1 MKNEEVNRDVPRLRE
16 VSREVF
22 EKMDGAT
29 PAEDGE
35 EPCVLVDG
43 TSLGSGGGG
52 RGGDSGTEIDTLP
65 GLSNDN
71 AIDDIEYL
79 RNKMMAALRVP
90 KAFLGYEEGVGSKA
104 TLAAEDVRFAR
115 TIERL
120 QKILVAE
127 LITLIWFRSDQFS
140 MVSLATDLLDN
151 GVSNTTLLG
160 TTLFT
165 DYLYLFEIA
174 GFILLLAIIVS
185 ISLTMRRRE
194 GLKRQIVSEQ
204 INIDQTKRMKL
215 VDLKNERN

>member
-1 MKNEEVNRDVPRLRE
+1 M
-16 VSREVF
+16 
-22 EKMDGAT
+22 
-29 PAEDGE
+29 
-35 EPCVLVDG
+35 VLFLFVVMM
-43 TSLGSGGGG
+43 L
-52 RGGDSGTEIDTLP
+52 
-65 GLSNDN
+65 N
-71 AIDDIEYL
+71 IDDVM
-79 RNKMMAALRVP
+79 RTSKFNKMAPFALFIGLIV
-90 KAFLGYEEGVGSKA
+90 
-104 TLAAEDVRFAR
+104 
-115 TIERL
+115 
-120 QKILVAE
+120 VAE

-140 MVSLATDLLDN
+140 MTSLATGVLDSS
-151 GVSNTTLLG
+151 VSNTTLLG

>member
-1 MKNEEVNRDVPRLRE
+1 MSFIEIILY
-16 VSREVF
+16 VF
-22 EKMDGAT
+22 ASIL
-29 PAEDGE
+29 
-35 EPCVLVDG
+35 VL
-43 TSLGSGGGG
+43 TSLGVILFKNPVYSAI
-52 RGGDSGTEIDTLP
+52 SLI
-65 GLSNDN
+65 LSFITSAALWLLLQAEFLAIVLILVYVGAVMVLFLFVVMMLN
-71 AIDDIEYL
+71 IDDVM
-79 RNKMMAALRVP
+79 RTSKFNKMAPFALFIGLIV
-90 KAFLGYEEGVGSKA
+90 
-104 TLAAEDVRFAR
+104 
-115 TIERL
+115 
-120 QKILVAE
+120 VAE

-140 MVSLATDLLDN
+140 MVSVATGVLDS

-215 VDLKNERN
+215 VDLKSERN

>member
-1 MKNEEVNRDVPRLRE
+1 MSFIEIIFY
-16 VSREVF
+16 VF
-22 EKMDGAT
+22 ASIL
-29 PAEDGE
+29 
-35 EPCVLVDG
+35 VL
-43 TSLGSGGGG
+43 TSLGVILFKNPVYSAISLIVSFITSAALWLLLQAEFLAIVLILVYVGAVMV
-52 RGGDSGTEIDTLP
+52 LF
-65 GLSNDN
+65 LFVVMMLN
-71 AIDDIEYL
+71 IDDVL
-79 RNKMMAALRVP
+79 RTSKFNKMAPFALFIGLIV
-90 KAFLGYEEGVGSKA
+90 
-104 TLAAEDVRFAR
+104 
-115 TIERL
+115 
-120 QKILVAE
+120 VAE

-140 MVSLATDLLDN
+140 MVSIAAGVLDS
-151 GVSNTTLLG
+151 GVSNTVLLG

>member
-1 MKNEEVNRDVPRLRE
+1 MSFIEIIFY
-16 VSREVF
+16 VF
-22 EKMDGAT
+22 ASIL
-29 PAEDGE
+29 
-35 EPCVLVDG
+35 VL
-43 TSLGSGGGG
+43 TSLGVILFKNPVYSAI
-52 RGGDSGTEIDTLP
+52 SLI
-65 GLSNDN
+65 LSFITSAALWLLLQAEFLAIVLILVYVGAVMVLFLFVVMMLN
-71 AIDDIEYL
+71 IDDVM
-79 RNKMMAALRVP
+79 RTSKFNKMAPFALFIGLIV
-90 KAFLGYEEGVGSKA
+90 
-104 TLAAEDVRFAR
+104 
-115 TIERL
+115 
-120 QKILVAE
+120 VAE

-140 MVSLATDLLDN
+140 MVSVRTGVLDSC
-151 GVSNTTLLG
+151 VSNTVLLG